1 MSALEN
7 RVEKL
12 EKTAK
17 SGVGIVVIHSND
29 PQYGE
34 KYEAAHKAGAS
45 PIVTLKHF
53 GEGRD
58 YAAEYDKEH
67 P

>member
-34 KYEAAHKAGAS
+34 KYEAAQKAGAS
-45 PIVTLKHF
+45 PIVTLRHF
-53 GEGRD
+53 SEGRD
-58 YAAEYDKEH
+58 YDQEYHAAH